1 MSNIKSKSLIHSTLN
16 KIAWCV
22 LIYLKRISLKNK
34 GFTLIAN
41 NCNGGIIYHSMGERF
56 LSPTINLFIPVED
69 YFCFLENIHE
79 AVATDI
85 YEIETDRAG
94 KTFKYPLGELTLK
107 NGKTIQIHFMHYK
120 SFDEAQTK
128 WIERC
133 KRINFR
139 NLFVLM
145 EMGIETTD
153 EYAERFRNLPFKHKV
168 AITNREFTNT
178 DCTIFVDIYG
188 ESFKWGRMVSR
199 IPGTLH
205 RHIELF
211 DYIHWINTAEIKHAK
226 IYKKF
231 IQQNS

>member
-1 MSNIKSKSLIHSTLN
+1 
-16 KIAWCV
+16 
-22 LIYLKRISLKNK
+22 
-34 GFTLIAN
+34 
-41 NCNGGIIYHSMGERF
+41 MGERF
-56 LSPTINLFIPVED
+56 LSPTINLFIRTED
-69 YFCFLENIHE
+69 YLCFLENIHE

-85 YEIETDRAG
+85 YKIESDKTG
-94 KTFKYPLGELTLK
+94 NTFKYPLGELTLK
-107 NGKTIQIHFMHYK
+107 NGKSIQLHFVHYK
-120 SFDEAQTK
+120 TFDEARAK

-153 EYAERFRNLPFKHKV
+153 EYVERFKNLPFKHKV
-168 AITNREFTNT
+168 AITNQNFTNT
-178 DCTIFVDIYG
+178 NCTIFVDIYG

-211 DYIHWINTAEIKHAK
+211 DYIHWLNTGKIKHAK